1 MADEPFTLSSEPPP
15 AKRERVTHEP
25 VELLIEHPFADR
37 NWVLT
42 RELEPRWFLLCTTE
56 SQFRIWALPH
66 LKFGK
71 QAVHRF
77 LSQWSASTYLQLTA

>member
-37 NWVLT
+37 NRVLT
-42 RELEPRWFLLCTTE
+42 RELEV
-56 SQFRIWALPH
+56 S
-66 LKFGK
+66 
-71 QAVHRF
+71 V
-77 LSQWSASTYLQLTA
+77 